1 VSSPWWRV
9 WWRRPGGVTRITP
22 QGDVAPA
29 ARRYCGF
36 RMFDQLLP
44 DRRQN
49 RQPVW
54 FVADAAVMLMFI
66 WITVESL
73 RSSAYV
79 DEYGPIQGLG
89 WLLAISPTLLLLVR
103 RAAPTTSLAI
113 ATVLY
118 MVASG
123 FQGDSNAPLA
133 IPFFAYSVG
142 LTRPL
147 RVSGAMV
154 GVAAV
159 AMSTSVFYGPGD
171 PVVLSVPV
179 TVMLFGIGWLIAV
192 SIRRNQAAAL
202 HMAIEADTARSEAA
216 TAVQRAIADERA
228 RIAHE
233 LHDAVGHAVNV
244 MVVHAGAARLAAGDQ
259 QTTETLHNIERI
271 GRAALGDLDH
281 LLGLLDPQPDGD
293 PVPLQ
298 PLRGIAD
305 IDRLVG
311 EMRAAGADVQIHN
324 QCKGLLDDTVSRPV
338 GTAVYRIVQEALT
351 NALKHAGPAR
361 IDVTISCTHTGL
373 TVNVTDN
380 GRGGEAQASSGGRGI
395 AGMTERAAVLG
406 GHLTAGPI
414 EGGGFQVHATFPR
427 SGTSESPGPV
437 ERHIGTR
444 P

>member
-1 VSSPWWRV
+1 
-9 WWRRPGGVTRITP
+9 
-22 QGDVAPA
+22 
-29 ARRYCGF
+29 
-36 RMFDQLLP
+36 MLDQLLP

-54 FVADAAVMLMFI
+54 FVADAAVTLMFI

-79 DEYGPIQGLG
+79 DAYGPIEGLG

-103 RAAPTTSLAI
+103 RAAPATSLAV

-142 LTRPL
+142 LTRPI

-154 GVAAV
+154 GVATA
-159 AMSTSVFYGPGD
+159 AMSITVFYGPGD

-179 TVMLFGIGWLIAV
+179 TAMLFGIGWLVAI
-192 SIRRNQAAAL
+192 SIRRNQAAAQI
-202 HMAIEADTARSEAA
+202 MAAEADTARSEAA
-216 TAVQRAIADERA
+216 TAAQRAVADERT

-244 MVVHAGAARLAAGDQ
+244 IVVQAGAARLA
-259 QTTETLHNIERI
+259 TTDERTAETLRNIERV

-281 LLGLLDPQPDGD
+281 MLGLLDTRPDGE
-293 PVPLQ
+293 PAPLQ
-298 PLRGIAD
+298 PQRGAAD
-305 IDRLVG
+305 IGRLV
-311 EMRAAGADVQIHN
+311 EETRAAGADVRFHD
-324 QCKGLLDDTVSRPV
+324 QCGELIDDTIGRPV
-338 GTAVYRIVQEALT
+338 GAAAYRIIQEALT

-361 IDVTISCTHTGL
+361 IDVTISCTDAAISVT
-373 TVNVTDN
+373 VTDD
-380 GRGGEAQASSGGRGI
+380 GLGEEGPVARRGRGI
-395 AGMTERAAVLG
+395 AGMAERAAILG
-406 GHLTAGPI
+406 GHLAAGPRA
-414 EGGGFQVHATFPR
+414 GGGFEVHAEIPR
-427 SGTSESPGPV
+427 SVTGVLRGPV
-437 ERHIGTR
+437 DRHIGSR
-444 P
+444 S